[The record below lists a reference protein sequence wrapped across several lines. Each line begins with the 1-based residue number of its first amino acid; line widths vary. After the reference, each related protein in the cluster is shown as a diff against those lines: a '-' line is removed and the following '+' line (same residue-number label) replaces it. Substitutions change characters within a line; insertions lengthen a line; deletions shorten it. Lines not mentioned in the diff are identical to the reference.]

1 MKIGVIGTGKMGENH
16 VKTYASLTNECELI
30 GIYDNDY
37 ERSKEIALK
46 YNVKQFQLLTD
57 LLKEVDAVSI
67 AVPTKYHFETGL
79 ACIQHNVHMLM
90 EKPITSNEEEA
101 RILVKKAKE
110 AGIILQLGHIELFN
124 PKINI
129 LKQLLVNEKI
139 IAIDIHRMNP
149 YDQRLSN
156 VDVIH
161 DLMIH
166 DLYILH
172 QLLNKEM
179 KKFYAIGHIINQK
192 MRHASVLADFNN
204 GTVAQL
210 TASFMSA
217 EKIRTIRIMT
227 ENTFITVNLLNK
239 KIEITKSPH
248 HYIKSLQEHP
258 LEKVCETITF
268 QNYNSLENQ
277 LIDFLNCIKNGAPP
291 SVPGEDGI
299 YLLNICN
306 KISNFIKKD
315 FK

>member
-16 VKTYASLTNECELI
+16 VKTYASLPHECELI
-30 GIYDNDY
+30 GIYDNDH
-37 ERSKEIALK
+37 EKGKEIALK
-46 YNVKQFQLLTD
+46 YNIKQFEVLKD
-57 LLKEVDAVSI
+57 LLEKADAVSI

-79 ACIQHNVHMLM
+79 ACIQHNVHILM
-90 EKPITSNEEEA
+90 EKPIANNEEEA
-101 RILVKKAKE
+101 KILVQKAKE
-110 AGIILQLGHIELFN
+110 AGVILQVGHIELFN

-149 YDQRLSN
+149 YDKRVSN
-156 VDVIH
+156 VDVVH

-172 QLLNKEM
+172 QLLNEEM
-179 KKFYAIGHIINQK
+179 KKFYAIGQIIDQK
-192 MRHASVLADFNN
+192 TKHASVLATFSN
-204 GTVAQL
+204 GVVAQL

-217 EKIRTIRIMT
+217 EKIRTIRIIT
-227 ENTFITVNLLNK
+227 ENTFITVNLLNN
-239 KIEITKSPH
+239 KIDIIKSPH
-248 HYIKSLQEHP
+248 HFMKSLQKHP
-258 LEKVCETITF
+258 LQKVCETITF